1 MEIFNTIIGPSA
13 EGKFYFRRP
22 YLNTK
27 IWKNIKNGCHM
38 LVSAPRRIGK
48 TSFLLNLCDQG
59 DNKYLIKYHNTEP
72 INSSNEF
79 FKKLYKSLLEELSSR
94 EAIWESLT
102 DLLKKNG
109 IKKIGAE
116 GLELSK
122 IDLNYFEE
130 FKRLITK
137 VEIDKKI
144 IFVIDEFSET
154 LENIIQDQEN
164 DAGAL
169 FLHQNR
175 ALRQDPIINK
185 KIQFIYSGSIGLGNI
200 AERINAIKSINDLT
214 DFEIPPFTEME
225 ILAMIKQVTVNHDLI
240 FEEKT
245 KKYLIHKIHWLMPY
259 YLQIILDEIET
270 ILLQQENILKISTE
284 IIDEAIDKALEKRNY
299 FEHWHTRLRVAYK
312 GKYYTFAK
320 DVLNKASKAK
330 KGFSK
335 TAMFDL
341 GEKHNLGDE
350 YSIIIRTLTYDGY
363 INLEENK
370 IFVFNSPLLKI
381 WWERNVAI

>member
-1 MEIFNTIIGPSA
+1 M
-13 EGKFYFRRP
+13 
-22 YLNTK
+22 
-27 IWKNIKNGCHM
+27 
-38 LVSAPRRIGK
+38 
-48 TSFLLNLCDQG
+48 
-59 DNKYLIKYHNTEP
+59 
-72 INSSNEF
+72 
-79 FKKLYKSLLEELSSR
+79 LEELSYR
-94 EAIWESLT
+94 DAIWESLT

-109 IKKIGAE
+109 VKKIGTE

-130 FKRLITK
+130 FKRLIIK

-154 LENIIQDQEN
+154 LENIIQDEEN
-164 DAGAL
+164 EAGAL

-175 ALRQDPIINK
+175 ELRQDPIINK
-185 KIQFIYSGSIGLGNI
+185 KIQFIYSGSIGLENI

-214 DFEIPPFTEME
+214 GFEIPPFTEME
-225 ILAMIKQVTVNHDLI
+225 ILAMIEQVTVNPHLI

-245 KKYLIHKIHWLMPY
+245 QKYLIHKIHWLMPY

-270 ILLQQENILKISTE
+270 ILLQPGSSLEISTE
-284 IIDEAIDKALEKRNY
+284 MVDKAIDEALEKRNY
-299 FEHWHTRLRVAYK
+299 FEHWHSRLRAAYK

-320 DVLNKASKAK
+320 EALNETSKATD
-330 KGFSK
+330 GFSK

-363 INLEENK
+363 LNLEANK